1 MTSQPALAA
10 CTGNKHAESIPQ
22 HASLLSSPGG
32 APQQPCLVLRR
43 AAGVKRNMR
52 GDEARKL
59 CPELQL
65 VQASALLLRYKSLCC
80 GGWSAA
86 G

>member
-1 MTSQPALAA
+1 M
-10 CTGNKHAESIPQ
+10 
-22 HASLLSSPGG
+22 
-32 APQQPCLVLRR
+32 LRR

-65 VQASALLLRYKSLCC
+65 VQASMLLLRYDSFCW
-80 GGWSAA
+80 GRSAA